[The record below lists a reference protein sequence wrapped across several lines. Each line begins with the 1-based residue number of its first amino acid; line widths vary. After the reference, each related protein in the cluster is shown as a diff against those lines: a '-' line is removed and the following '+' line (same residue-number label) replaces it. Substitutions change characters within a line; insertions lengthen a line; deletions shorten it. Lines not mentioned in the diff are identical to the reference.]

1 MKHSFKTV
9 AAAAALS
16 ASLVLSPLSATSLQ
30 VFAANTTTQQYIEAN
45 NRALINNDSIDPVS
59 YVHNIQ
65 NLTGDPIQSRVT
77 KYVEY
82 YLDGTDSEGSQM
94 SFPSPYKYVY
104 DANKN
109 QIQFAYSDGGND
121 DNPCVYTYQ
130 YDALNHATAY
140 SYKYAL
146 DDTSGSGTYT
156 NAYDGAGR
164 LTTVHGAYNEPDE
177 DILSVDET
185 YAYDKYG
192 RISDIVE
199 VLHKKDGA
207 TVTSRNH
214 YTYKNNRLVKVSRV
228 SDRQWDGGVSRQTSY
243 QYKNGRV
250 VSATTTYPDSSA
262 KDVYTFS
269 YDAGGHLTVADEIDY
284 CDNEYDYS
292 GVSYSHWTANYGY

>member
-1 MKHSFKTV
+1 MPPSSVSMMLTASRASGLFCTV
-9 AAAAALS
+9 LAKSASSETAWACSGVVPSIAAAALS

-130 YDALNHATAY
+130 YD
-140 SYKYAL
+140 
-146 DDTSGSGTYT
+146 
-156 NAYDGAGR
+156 
-164 LTTVHGAYNEPDE
+164 
-177 DILSVDET
+177 
-185 YAYDKYG
+185 
-192 RISDIVE
+192 
-199 VLHKKDGA
+199 
-207 TVTSRNH
+207 
-214 YTYKNNRLVKVSRV
+214 
-228 SDRQWDGGVSRQTSY
+228 
-243 QYKNGRV
+243 
-250 VSATTTYPDSSA
+250 
-262 KDVYTFS
+262 
-269 YDAGGHLTVADEIDY
+269 
-284 CDNEYDYS
+284 
-292 GVSYSHWTANYGY
+292 